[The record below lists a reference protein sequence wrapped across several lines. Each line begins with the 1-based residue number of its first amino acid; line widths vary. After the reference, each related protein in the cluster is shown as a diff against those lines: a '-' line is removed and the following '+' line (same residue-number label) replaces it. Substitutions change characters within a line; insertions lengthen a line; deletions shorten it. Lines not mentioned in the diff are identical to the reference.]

1 MRTLS
6 DKSRFDGYSETRS
19 ESGNTGTP
27 SPGKLFYKNLIKRAD
42 SVSLITVLKH
52 YGYRIDAQNRKLVCP
67 FSKHKN
73 GREST
78 PSFQYYPETNTFWCF
93 GCKTGRGATDFVAN
107 KEGISSVRAAFKILE
122 HYSSEASA
130 DGAETD
136 QAFNYSERLEILM
149 EFSNFVR
156 EFLQTHSQNPES
168 LTHIER
174 ISFSFD
180 RMITLHSVDNDALRR
195 FMLELKSRVN

>member
-6 DKSRFDGYSETRS
+6 DKGGFDGYSETRS
-19 ESGNTGTP
+19 ESGDIGTP
-27 SPGKLFYKNLIKRAD
+27 SPGKLFYKNLIKRAN
-42 SVSLITVLKH
+42 SVSLITILKH
-52 YGYRIDAQNRKLVCP
+52 YGYRIDTQNRKLVCP

-78 PSFQYYPETNTFWCF
+78 PSFLYYPETNTFWCF

-122 HYSSEASA
+122 YYNSEASIG
-130 DGAETD
+130 GAGTD

-156 EFLQTHSQNPES
+156 EFLQTYSQSHES
-168 LTHIER
+168 IAHVER
-174 ISFSFD
+174 ITFSFD
-180 RMITLHSVDNDALRR
+180 RMMELHTVDNDALRR
-195 FMLELKSRVN
+195 FMLELKSRIN